1 MRSRAFG
8 SFGER
13 VDAASAG
20 VGTVQDPIPIPFPFL
35 APGEGAGAGN
45 ADLGGEIRFLHG
57 EHSGSGELVGV
68 CTVSGAM
75 SLKTAVGSSTDFT
88 DFKDGLERGAA
99 PLRCFHV
106 SRRVKRQP
114 LSTGFQSV
122 ESVQSVDPAAI
133 SRRMDPVAESRE
145 SARVESRGTTRPVAI
160 QGMWG
165 RMPAWGILRGLLA
178 LLPAACG
185 CRVPRLPGLRRRG
198 MGSGIDDDGSGCPCP
213 ASAGSWDHE
222 RGILGVGGD
231 GCPWLVGM
239 GARCFHEPGP
249 SGFRPGQHRG
259 AGDL

>member
-20 VGTVQDPIPIPFPFL
+20 VGAVQDPIPVPFPFL

-57 EHSGSGELVGV
+57 ERSGSGELVGV

-106 SRRVKRQP
+106 TRRVKRQP

-122 ESVQSVDPAAI
+122 ESVQSVDPTAI
-133 SRRMDPVAESRE
+133 FRFTDFTD
-145 SARVESRGTTRPVAI
+145 G
-160 QGMWG
+160 
-165 RMPAWGILRGLLA
+165 
-178 LLPAACG
+178 
-185 CRVPRLPGLRRRG
+185 RRRA
-198 MGSGIDDDGSGCPCP
+198 SDSRWWVDPADGLKFM
-213 ASAGSWDHE
+213 AGS
-222 RGILGVGGD
+222 
-231 GCPWLVGM
+231 
-239 GARCFHEPGP
+239 
-249 SGFRPGQHRG
+249 
-259 AGDL
+259 